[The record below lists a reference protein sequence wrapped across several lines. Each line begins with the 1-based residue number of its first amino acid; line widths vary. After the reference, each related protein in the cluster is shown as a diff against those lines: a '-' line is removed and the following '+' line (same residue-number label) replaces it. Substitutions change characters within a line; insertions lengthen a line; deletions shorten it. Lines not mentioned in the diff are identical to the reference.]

1 MNTPNRWRTP
11 RRCLLGLG
19 ILLTLIC
26 LFYTVERW
34 RGKRAWEQCKQSML
48 AQGAPRHWADCIPA
62 PVPDDQNFFG
72 VPQMQ
77 QWFTGHGS
85 SDLSK
90 KLSFPDPAK
99 TNRLTIAELKI
110 GLPGDLPP
118 DGAVVFQLDD
128 PALRTNVF
136 ALLTNI
142 LGPVFTVPQ
151 GFALMLRRPEDIR
164 AAQIFLQCK
173 TAPSLKELQQSL
185 SGDIIGMFFSYP
197 PNPLVLETTAPGLYR
212 ATITTPATASDYLDF
227 CKSLDPDFDIIRK
240 AMQRPYAQMQGEYS
254 EPAKI
259 PIPYFI
265 TIRNFAQTLGARAQ
279 CHLLLG
285 QPEEAL
291 RDLTLLHDSFRPLL
305 EENKPMTL
313 VSAMINEAVRG
324 LYADQIA
331 DGLRSHAWREP
342 QLAALEEQLKQI
354 NLLLPVEKAFKQGQL
369 FLWHEVETKNQAQL
383 AKLCFLDY
391 NEKTNSWHYRMVSTL
406 AALIPSGWIYQNIA
420 VSTTLESKL
429 TSCLNVADKT
439 VFPDVAQTLNQ
450 EQTNLL
456 SRWSP
461 YTFIASKAIPN
472 FTKACQSTA
481 QNQTR
486 VNQALIACA
495 LERYRLAHG
504 EYPETLAA
512 LTPQLIDKIPHD
524 VIGGQP
530 PLYHRT
536 ASNAFLLYSIGWTG
550 KDNGGVPDKNS
561 ANGDWLWP
569 NQK

>member
-173 TAPSLKELQQSL
+173 TAPTLKELQQSL
-185 SGDIIGMFFSYP
+185 PDHLLETLSAP
-197 PNPLVLETTAPGLYR
+197 PDPLELETTAPGLYR
-212 ATITTPATASDYLDF
+212 ATITAPATASDFLAF
-227 CKSLDPDFDIIRK
+227 CQSLAPDFDVIRK
-240 AMQRPYAQMQGEYS
+240 AMQRPRARIQGDYT
-254 EPAKI
+254 A
-259 PIPYFI
+259 PYTVPMPNFV
-265 TIRNFAQTLGARAQ
+265 TERTFAQTLGARAQ

-291 RDLTLLHDSFRPLL
+291 RDLSLLHDACRPIL
-305 EENKPMTL
+305 EENNPMTL
-313 VSAMINEAVRG
+313 VSAMINVAVRG

-331 DGLRSHAWREP
+331 DGLRLHAWSEP
-342 QLAALEEQLKQI
+342 QLAALEDQLKQI
-354 NLLLPVEKAFKQGQL
+354 NLLLPVKQGFKVESL
-369 FLWHEVETKNQAQL
+369 FLWYELENRNPAQL
-383 AKLCFLDY
+383 VKDDR
-391 NEKTNSWHYRMVSTL
+391 KVSIL
-406 AALIPSGWIYQNIA
+406 AALIPSGWTYQNIA
-420 VSTTLESKL
+420 NLTTFESKI
-429 TSCLNVADKT
+429 TSCLNVPDKI
-439 VFPDVAQTLNQ
+439 VFPGMVHTFYQ
-450 EQTNLL
+450 EQAALL
-456 SRWSP
+456 SHWSP
-461 YTFIASKAIPN
+461 YSFMGFQEIANYTRAFKE
-472 FTKACQSTA
+472 TA

-504 EYPETLAA
+504 EYPEILAA
-512 LTPQLIDKIPHD
+512 LAPQFIDKIPHD

-530 PLYHRT
+530 PHYRRT

-550 KDNGGVPDKNS
+550 KDNGGVPDNKNS

-569 NQK
+569 NQN